1 MLPRMWSQL
10 PCRNIDVIQ
19 LKPHDSGPWQ
29 EPLTV
34 QG

>member
-19 LKPHDSGPWQ
+19 LTPHASGPRQ
-29 EPLTV
+29 APSTAH
-34 QG
+34 G